1 MGLKIKDVV
10 EQIFIDY
17 VADCYAN
24 FCRSRQDE
32 NEEFILPD
40 FDFNFCADY
49 FYFSKEIR
57 SEAGFKKD
65 FLDKLYLCEDYKP
78 HDICSLKKVLSFL
91 EDKDFYFSVARNF
104 FESDDFRYDF
114 NLIFSEK
121 EGKYILKKI

>member
-32 NEEFILPD
+32 NEEFILPY
-40 FDFNFCADY
+40 FDFNFCGDY
-49 FYFSKEIR
+49 FCSAKEIR
-57 SEAGFKKD
+57 SEAELKKD
-65 FLDKLYLCEDYKP
+65 FLDKLYLCEDYKS
-78 HDICSLKKVLSFL
+78 HDCSFKKVLSFL
-91 EDKDFYFSVARNF
+91 EDRDFYFSVARKF
-104 FESDDFRYDF
+104 FESDDFLYDY

-121 EGKYILKKI
+121 EEKYILKKI